1 MTADP
6 VLAPRQGPCGM
17 PPVVIELVFDVG
29 QYQSA
34 ECQLGAHHA
43 CPGGVRRGLDRG
55 GIVPLLCC
63 CTAPGCACA
72 RAQS

>member
-1 MTADP
+1 MTADSD
-6 VLAPRQGPCGM
+6 LAPHQSSYCM
-17 PPVVIELVFDVG
+17 PPVIIEIVLDAG
-29 QYQSA
+29 QYESA

-63 CTAPGCACA
+63 CTAPGCACGQ
-72 RAQS
+72 R